1 VKTKAKTYYIKGGLY
16 SVDMIRAMAI
26 ASHLQL
32 LSPLELK
39 RYLDG
44 DKTDAYNILID
55 LIEANAESYR
65 ANRK

>member
-1 VKTKAKTYYIKGGLY
+1 MKTKAKTYYIKGGLY
-16 SVDMIRAMAI
+16 NVDMIRAMAI
-26 ASHLQL
+26 VTHLQL

-44 DKTDAYNILID
+44 DKTDAYNILTD